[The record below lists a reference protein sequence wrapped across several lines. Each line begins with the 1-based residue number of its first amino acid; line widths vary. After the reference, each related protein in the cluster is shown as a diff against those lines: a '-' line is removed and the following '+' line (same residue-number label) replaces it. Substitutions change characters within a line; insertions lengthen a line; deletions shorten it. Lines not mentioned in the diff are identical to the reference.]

1 MNSKRIRLLKVAGL
15 VAAVLLL
22 AAAVCAQSLGEIARQ
37 ERAKKGVAAPAKT
50 SRVFTN
56 ENLPREGGLSTSDT
70 GAAPKAKAGEA
81 KEGEAKEG
89 AAKGEGKEGA
99 AKEGEAKAEGKEGEK
114 KTEGAAA
121 KPTAE
126 AEKEYREKAAKLR
139 DALATEEKKLDIL
152 LRESNLAIIQ
162 YYSDPN
168 RAMNEQYSRN
178 ELNTRQAEIDKQK
191 ATVEAARR
199 AISNLEDELR
209 KKNLP
214 PGWAR

>member
-1 MNSKRIRLLKVAGL
+1 MYTKRIRLLKVAGL
-15 VAAVLLL
+15 VAVVLLL
-22 AAAVCAQSLGEIARQ
+22 AAAVCAQSLGEMARQ
-37 ERAKKGVAAPAKT
+37 ERAKKGAAAPAKA

-89 AAKGEGKEGA
+89 EAKEGA
-99 AKEGEAKAEGKEGEK
+99 AKAESKEGEK

-121 KPTAE
+121 NPTAE
-126 AEKEYREKAAKLR
+126 SEKEYREKAAKLR
-139 DALATEEKKLDIL
+139 EALATEEKKLDVL
-152 LRESNLAIIQ
+152 QRESNLASIQ

-199 AISNLEDELR
+199 ALSNLEDELR

>member
-1 MNSKRIRLLKVAGL
+1 MYSNRIRLLKVVGL
-15 VAAVLLL
+15 IAMVSLL
-22 AAAVCAQSLGEIARQ
+22 AAVVCAQSLGEIARQ
-37 ERAKKGVAAPAKT
+37 ERAKKGAAAPAKA

-56 ENLPREGGLSTSDT
+56 ENLPHEGGLSTSDT

-81 KEGEAKEG
+81 KAGEAKEG
-89 AAKGEGKEGA
+89 EAKEGA

-114 KTEGAAA
+114 KAEGEAA
-121 KPTAE
+121 KPGAE

-139 DALATEEKKLDIL
+139 DALATEEKKLDVL
-152 LRESNLAIIQ
+152 QRESNLANIQ

-178 ELNTRQAEIDKQK
+178 EVNTRQAEIDKQK

>member
-1 MNSKRIRLLKVAGL
+1 MYTKRIRLLKVAGL

-22 AAAVCAQSLGEIARQ
+22 AAVVCAQSLGEIARQ
-37 ERAKKGVAAPAKT
+37 ERAKKGAAAPAKA

-70 GAAPKAKAGEA
+70 GAAPTAKAGEA
-81 KEGEAKEG
+81 KEGAAKEG
-89 AAKGEGKEGA
+89 E

-114 KTEGAAA
+114 KTESAAA
-121 KPTAE
+121 KPGAE

-139 DALATEEKKLDIL
+139 DALATEERKLDVL
-152 LRESNLAIIQ
+152 QRESNLASIQ

>member
-1 MNSKRIRLLKVAGL
+1 MYIKRIRLLKVAGL

-37 ERAKKGVAAPAKT
+37 ERAKKGAAAPAKA

-56 ENLPREGGLSTSDT
+56 ENLPSKGGLSTSDT

-89 AAKGEGKEGA
+89 EAKAEGKEGE
-99 AKEGEAKAEGKEGEK
+99 KKAEGKEGEK
-114 KTEGAAA
+114 KTEGEAA

-126 AEKEYREKAAKLR
+126 VEKEYREKAAKLR
-139 DALATEEKKLDIL
+139 DALATEERRLDVL
-152 LRESNLAIIQ
+152 QRESNLAGIQ

>member
-1 MNSKRIRLLKVAGL
+1 MYTKRIRLLEVAGL

-37 ERAKKGVAAPAKT
+37 ERAKKGAAAPAKA

-89 AAKGEGKEGA
+89 
-99 AKEGEAKAEGKEGEK
+99 EAKAEGKEGEK
-114 KTEGAAA
+114 KTEGEAA

-126 AEKEYREKAAKLR
+126 VEKEYREKAAKLR
-139 DALATEEKKLDIL
+139 DALATEERRLDVL
-152 LRESNLAIIQ
+152 QRESNLASIQ

>member
-1 MNSKRIRLLKVAGL
+1 MVS
-15 VAAVLLL
+15 LL
-22 AAAVCAQSLGEIARQ
+22 AAVVCAQSLGEIARQ
-37 ERAKKGVAAPAKT
+37 ERAKKGVAAPAKA

-56 ENLPREGGLSTSDT
+56 ENLPREGGLSTNDT

-89 AAKGEGKEGA
+89 EAKEGA
-99 AKEGEAKAEGKEGEK
+99 AKEGAAKAEGKEGEK

-121 KPTAE
+121 KPGAE

-139 DALATEEKKLDIL
+139 DALATEERRLDVL
-152 LRESNLAIIQ
+152 QRESSLASIQ

>member
-1 MNSKRIRLLKVAGL
+1 MYSKRIRLLKVAGL

-22 AAAVCAQSLGEIARQ
+22 AAALGAQSLGEAARQ
-37 ERAKKGVAAPAKT
+37 ERAKKGAAAPAKA

-89 AAKGEGKEGA
+89 EAKG
-99 AKEGEAKAEGKEGEK
+99 EGKEGEK
-114 KTEGAAA
+114 KTEGGAA

-126 AEKEYREKAAKLR
+126 VEKEYREKAAKLR
-139 DALATEEKKLDIL
+139 DALATEEKKLDVL
-152 LRESNLAIIQ
+152 QREFNLASIQ
-162 YYSDPN
+162 YSSDPN

-191 ATVEAARR
+191 AMVEAARQ

>member
-1 MNSKRIRLLKVAGL
+1 MYNNRIRLLKVAGL

-37 ERAKKGVAAPAKT
+37 ERAKKGAAAPAKA

-70 GAAPKAKAGEA
+70 GAAPKAQAGEA
-81 KEGEAKEG
+81 KEGE
-89 AAKGEGKEGA
+89 

-121 KPTAE
+121 KPGPE

-139 DALATEEKKLDIL
+139 DALATEERKLDVL
-152 LRESNLAIIQ
+152 QRESNLASIQ

>member
-1 MNSKRIRLLKVAGL
+1 MYTKRIRLLKVAGL

-37 ERAKKGVAAPAKT
+37 ERAKKGVAAPAKA

-56 ENLPREGGLSTSDT
+56 ENLPRQGGLSTSDT
-70 GAAPKAKAGEA
+70 GAAPKAQAGEA
-81 KEGEAKEG
+81 KEGE
-89 AAKGEGKEGA
+89 

-121 KPTAE
+121 KPGAE

-139 DALATEEKKLDIL
+139 DALATEEKKLDVL
-152 LRESNLAIIQ
+152 QRESNLASIQ

>member
-1 MNSKRIRLLKVAGL
+1 MYTKRIRLLEVAGL

-37 ERAKKGVAAPAKT
+37 ERAKKGVAAPAKA

-89 AAKGEGKEGA
+89 
-99 AKEGEAKAEGKEGEK
+99 EAKAEGKEGEK
-114 KTEGAAA
+114 KTEGEAA

-126 AEKEYREKAAKLR
+126 VEKEYREKAAKLR
-139 DALATEEKKLDIL
+139 DALATEERRLDVL
-152 LRESNLAIIQ
+152 QRESNLASIQ

-199 AISNLEDELR
+199 AISNLEEELR

>member
-1 MNSKRIRLLKVAGL
+1 MYIKRIRLLKVAGL

-37 ERAKKGVAAPAKT
+37 ERAKKGVAAPAKA

-56 ENLPREGGLSTSDT
+56 ENLPRQGGLSTSDT

-89 AAKGEGKEGA
+89 
-99 AKEGEAKAEGKEGEK
+99 EAKAEGKEGEK
-114 KTEGAAA
+114 KTEGKEGEKKTEGEAA

-126 AEKEYREKAAKLR
+126 VEKEYREKAAKLR
-139 DALATEEKKLDIL
+139 DALATEERRLDVL
-152 LRESNLAIIQ
+152 QRESNLAGIQ

-199 AISNLEDELR
+199 AISSLEDELR

>member
-1 MNSKRIRLLKVAGL
+1 MYSKRIRLLKVAGL
-15 VAAVLLL
+15 VAAVLCL
-22 AAAVCAQSLGEIARQ
+22 AAAVCAQSLGETARQ
-37 ERAKKGVAAPAKT
+37 ERAKKGAAAPAKA

-70 GAAPKAKAGEA
+70 GAAPKDKT
-81 KEGEAKEG
+81 EGQA
-89 AAKGEGKEGA
+89 KEGA

-139 DALATEEKKLDIL
+139 EALATEERKLDVL
-152 LRESNLAIIQ
+152 QRESNLAGIQ

-191 ATVEAARR
+191 ATIEAARR

>member
-1 MNSKRIRLLKVAGL
+1 MYSNRIRLLKVVGL
-15 VAAVLLL
+15 MAAVSLL
-22 AAAVCAQSLGEIARQ
+22 AAVVCAQSLGEAARQ
-37 ERAKKGVAAPAKT
+37 ARAKKGVAKPAKA

-70 GAAPKAKAGEA
+70 GAVPKAKAEEQA
-81 KEGEAKEG
+81 
-89 AAKGEGKEGA
+89 KEGA

-114 KTEGAAA
+114 KAEGKEGEKKAEGEAA

-126 AEKEYREKAAKLR
+126 VEKEYREKAAKLR
-139 DALATEEKKLDIL
+139 DALATEERKLDVL
-152 LRESNLAIIQ
+152 QREFNLAGVQ
-162 YYSDPN
+162 HYSDPN
-168 RAMNEQYSRN
+168 RAMNEQFSRN

-199 AISNLEDELR
+199 AFSSLEDELR

>member
-1 MNSKRIRLLKVAGL
+1 MYSNRIRLVKGVGL
-15 VAAVLLL
+15 IAMVSLL
-22 AAAVCAQSLGEIARQ
+22 AAVVCAQSLGEIARQ
-37 ERAKKGVAAPAKT
+37 ERAKKGVAAPAKA

-56 ENLPREGGLSTSDT
+56 ENLPREGGLSTNDT

-89 AAKGEGKEGA
+89 EAKEGA
-99 AKEGEAKAEGKEGEK
+99 AKAEGKEGEK

-121 KPTAE
+121 KPAAE

-139 DALATEEKKLDIL
+139 DALATEERRLDVL
-152 LRESNLAIIQ
+152 QRESSLASIQ